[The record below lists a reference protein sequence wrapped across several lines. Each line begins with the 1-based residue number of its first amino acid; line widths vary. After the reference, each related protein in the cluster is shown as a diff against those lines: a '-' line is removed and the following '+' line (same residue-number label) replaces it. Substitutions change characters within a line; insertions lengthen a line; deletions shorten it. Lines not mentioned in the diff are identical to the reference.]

1 MSGELSL
8 EGLRILIVDDEF
20 LIAMNIESMV
30 EDNGGQPVGP
40 VADVKGALAIIQ
52 DEQLDGALLDAN
64 LSGESS
70 EPIALALQAA
80 GIPFVVIT
88 GYGRLVLDGVTLS
101 AAPRLTKPLIARE
114 FEAMLG
120 QVFGAAAAG
129 RRARIG

>member
-1 MSGELSL
+1 
-8 EGLRILIVDDEF
+8 
-20 LIAMNIESMV
+20 MV

-40 VADVKGALAIIQ
+40 VADVKSALAIIQ
-52 DEQLDGALLDAN
+52 DEPLDGALLDAN
-64 LSGESS
+64 LNGVSS
-70 EPIALALQAA
+70 EPIALALLAA
-80 GIPFVVIT
+80 AIPFVVVT
-88 GYGRLVLDGVTLS
+88 GYGRLDLDGVTLS

>member
-1 MSGELSL
+1 MSDDLSL
-8 EGLRILIVDDEF
+8 DGLRILIVDDEF
-20 LIAMNIESMV
+20 LIAMNIESLV

-40 VADVKGALAIIQ
+40 VGDIPGALAIIKG
-52 DEQLDGALLDAN
+52 EPLDGVLLDAN
-64 LSGESS
+64 LNGASS

-88 GYGRLVLDGVTLS
+88 GYGRLDLDGVTLS